1 MTFYP
6 GDAKRFGFTLC
17 KNPDNSEFSMIYYDV
32 EKQELV
38 LDQTHSSQRAHIP
51 LEIRKDHYQM
61 NKANPVEIHLFIDGS
76 VVEGFINNEDTF
88 TTRIFPLKKNS
99 TQLELFS
106 DGNTTEATAEVWNLK
121 DAKVHMNF

>member
-1 MTFYP
+1 
-6 GDAKRFGFTLC
+6 
-17 KNPDNSEFSMIYYDV
+17 MIYYDA

-38 LDQTHSSQRAHIP
+38 LDQTQSSQRAHIP